1 MEKNVKQKSVSVKQT
16 EQPEEE
22 TVVEEI
28 SKSLS
33 IIAPLQSSI
42 TLRREKGYMNRFSI
56 FYPIQNASG
65 NGKPW
70 YAYVGNGTEEE
81 NVFLTEPYALTCLGV
96 RRAVRVRTSPAEYL
110 RAFPDPHSEN
120 GKKKL
125 AEVEKL
131 VSEDSPL
138 ENGYVALVAL
148 VAILV
153 GNEEED
159 LSCSICTQE
168 LYRTNLSYFSDLLS
182 SCSVQEKK
190 IAKINVLN
198 HAKNVIKSKNNPK
211 QTFLGSFAPDDY
223 EIEDIGSETLAVV
236 MNATEANKEKIERFL
251 NE

>member
-16 EQPEEE
+16 EQPKEE
-22 TVVEEI
+22 TFVEEI
-28 SKSLS
+28 PKSLS
-33 IIAPLQSSI
+33 IIAPLQSSA
-42 TLRREKGYMNRFSI
+42 TLRRERAYMPRFSI

-70 YAYVGNGTEEE
+70 YVYLGTGTEEE
-81 NVFLTEPYALTCLGV
+81 NVFLTEPYILTCLGV
-96 RRAVRVRTSPAEYL
+96 RRAVRVKTSPAEYL
-110 RAFPDPHSEN
+110 RAFPDPHSES

-131 VSEDSPL
+131 VSEDNPL
-138 ENGYVALVAL
+138 ESGYIALE
-148 VAILV
+148 AILIGD
-153 GNEEED
+153 GNED

-190 IAKINVLN
+190 MARINILN
-198 HAKNVIKSKNNPK
+198 HAKNVVKSKNNPK
-211 QTFLGSFAPDDY
+211 QTFLGSFSPDDY
-223 EIEDIGSETLAVV
+223 EIEKIGPETFSLIMAAV
-236 MNATEANKEKIERFL
+236 EGNKEKIEKFL

>member
-1 MEKNVKQKSVSVKQT
+1 MEKNAKQKFVK
-16 EQPEEE
+16 EEKEE
-22 TVVEEI
+22 TLVKEE
-28 SKSLS
+28 SKALS

-70 YAYVGNGTEEE
+70 YAYIGNGTEEE

-96 RRAVRVRTSPAEYL
+96 RRAVRVKTSPAEYL

-131 VSEDSPL
+131 VSEDCPL
-138 ENGYVALVAL
+138 ENGYVALVA
-148 VAILV
+148 ILV
-153 GNEEED
+153 GDEEGD

-190 IAKINVLN
+190 IARINVLN

-211 QTFLGSFAPDDY
+211 QTFLGSFSPDDY
-223 EIEDIGSETLAVV
+223 EIEDIDFETLAIV
-236 MNATEANKEKIERFL
+236 MAATEGSKEKIERFL